1 MSVKRENL
9 TIDMFYAS
17 EKANGDKVAKIT
29 LVLRDNSTSLEVQT
43 STLVRTGTGE
53 EATYA
58 VGYQNINDA
67 TDPLLLKLENHFR
80 SVDKALF
87 EKLMEV
93 VDEMYTSNLNS
104 NTTWM
109 GQYGL
114 RITTGAQVETVI
126 PESVFA

>member
-17 EKANGDKVAKIT
+17 ETAKGEVVAKIT
-29 LVLRDNSTSLEVQT
+29 VMIRDNESGAEVQT

-53 EATYA
+53 ETTYA

-80 SVDKALF
+80 SVDKGLF
-87 EKLMEV
+87 EKLMEM
-93 VDEMYTSNLNS
+93 VDEVYTSNLNS

-114 RITTGAQVETVI
+114 RITTGAQVETVV

>member
-9 TIDMFYAS
+9 TIDMYYAS
-17 EKANGDKVAKIT
+17 EKAEDEAVAKIT
-29 LVLRDNSTSLEVQT
+29 VMIRDNESGAEVQT

-80 SVDKALF
+80 SVDKVLF

-93 VDEMYTSNLNS
+93 VDEVYTSNLNS

-114 RITTGAQVETVI
+114 RITTGAQVETVV